1 MAFTGLNYNGGT
13 EVNPSTVDN
22 KDKNGQLNSFWHL
35 RKAIIEARKEQFF
48 MPLASVTDMPKHYGK
63 TAKVYRYVPLLD
75 ELNENDQGIDAQ
87 GVQTVNGNIYG
98 SSRDIGLIKKTI
110 PALTENGGRVNRV
123 GFTRVLIEGS
133 ISKFGFFY
141 ELSQEALDFDSDS
154 DLQEHLSRE
163 SMTGAV
169 QMTEAAIQIDLLEAA
184 DSEVYPGGVA
194 AMDDLTGVA
203 IDPEDIGVVTYNE
216 MEQLDILLTENRT
229 PYRTKIINGSRFIDT
244 AVINAARVMYVGI
257 DIVPHLKRMKDP
269 FGNAAFI
276 SVEHYAAAGTVLNGE
291 IGTIGS
297 FRLILVPEML
307 HWAAKGAE
315 VVGGDDGGY
324 RASTN
329 DLGEERWDVAPMLV
343 VGDDSFT
350 TLGFQSNGK
359 TLNFNVITKLPG
371 RDNAGYNE
379 PYGELGFSSTKW
391 YYGTLIKRPERI
403 GIIKTLVPAM

>member
-1 MAFTGLNYNGGT
+1 MAFTGLNYNAGT
-13 EVNPSTVDN
+13 EVTPSTIDG
-22 KDKNGQLNSFWHL
+22 KDSNAQVNSFYHL
-35 RKAIIEARKEQFF
+35 RKSIIETRKDQYF

-87 GVQTVNGNIYG
+87 GVQSADGNLYG

-133 ISKFGFFY
+133 INKFGFFY

-154 DLQEHLSRE
+154 ELQEHLARE
-163 SMTGAV
+163 SMNGAV
-169 QMTEAAIQIDLLEAA
+169 QLTEAALQIDLLEAA

-194 AMDDLTGVA
+194 AMGDLDGA
-203 IDPEDIGVVTYNE
+203 AADPEDVGIVTYNE
-216 MEQLDILLTENRT
+216 IEQLDILLTENRT
-229 PYRTKIINGSRFIDT
+229 PYRTKIIKGSRFIDT

-269 FGNAAFI
+269 FGNPAFI
-276 SVEHYAAAGTVLNGE
+276 SVEHYAAAGEVLNGE
-291 IGTIGS
+291 IGTIGN
-297 FRLILVPEML
+297 FRIVLVPEML
-307 HWAAKGAE
+307 HWAAKGKE
-315 VVGGDDGGY
+315 VVAGDDGGY
-324 RASTN
+324 RTSTN
-329 DLGEERWDVAPMLV
+329 DAGEERWDVVPMLV

-359 TLNFNVITKLPG
+359 SLNFNVITKMPG
-371 RDNAGYNE
+371 RENAGYNE
-379 PYGELGFSSTKW
+379 PYGELGFSSMKW
-391 YYGTLIKRPERI
+391 
-403 GIIKTLVPAM
+403 